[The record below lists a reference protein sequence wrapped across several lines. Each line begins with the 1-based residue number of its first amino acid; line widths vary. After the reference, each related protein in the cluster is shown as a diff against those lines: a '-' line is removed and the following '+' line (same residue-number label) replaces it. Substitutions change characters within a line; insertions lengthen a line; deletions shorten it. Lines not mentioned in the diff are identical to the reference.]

1 MNPDELM
8 AALGID
14 SPQELVYFE
23 QFADLMEEQHDIPY
37 ETLAA
42 LAIEMDSDV
51 LSELIGYYF
60 EDIMKAVPD
69 GEDELY
75 VLLTNI
81 CTTLQSLAKSLAGED
96 DDASRMFA
104 EEFYKFRSWYVF
116 ESFVYCTDLIEGEQH
131 EISIFEALTNYRVQ
145 SHTGEDYS
153 FDFSEALDYQ
163 LDEYI
168 VSLASIIEDN
178 YGDGDTYGED
188 DDYRDPDSD
197 E

>member
-1 MNPDELM
+1 MNLDELLDKLD
-8 AALGID
+8 AE

-23 QFADLMEEQHDIPY
+23 QFADLMEEQNDVPY

-42 LAIEMDSDV
+42 LAVEMDSDV
-51 LSELIGYYF
+51 LSGLIDSYF
-60 EDIMKAVPD
+60 EDILKSVPD

-75 VLLTNI
+75 ILLTNI
-81 CTTLQSLAKSLAGED
+81 CTTLQALAKGIGGED
-96 DDASRMFA
+96 DDAARLFA
-104 EEFYKFRSWYVF
+104 EELYKFRAWYLFEELVF
-116 ESFVYCTDLIEGEQH
+116 CTDLSEGEQH
-131 EISIFEALTNYRVQ
+131 EISLFEALTNYRVQ
-145 SHTGEDYS
+145 SHTGEDFA
-153 FDFSEALDYQ
+153 FDFSDALDYQ

-178 YGDGDTYGED
+178 YGDGDSYGED